1 MLKERKMKRQKGV
14 TLFVVMIILIITT
27 LLAMSSMEIVTME
40 VKQTKNFQ
48 DSVTSLMEAENGL
61 SVAKN
66 RLRTDPMG
74 TRDDL
79 ENGIDLVGTGSLNI
93 AATYDYIIQDL
104 QDATETLKVA
114 RITSTGNMVATGA
127 RRTVHQWAM
136 FLNSPVVADA
146 ALTLYDSGNV
156 TLKGNPEIDGHD
168 HGVPNNFNCNG
179 NGCQDTPA
187 IPANDVTG
195 IYSENDLSNLNLI
208 GTPTLDG
215 SPAQQVGGGTNDA
228 GYWEQ
233 YVIDAQGYTS
243 AINGSAWGT
252 RDSPVVHI
260 ITQDMGIMGN
270 TDGAGILI
278 IKDAAVA
285 FGGNFHFEG
294 RIIILSTTGAGA
306 SITMGGTSRIYGSM
320 VVVGP
325 NTTIDFGSAGT
336 PELMYSEEALGNIA
350 NTITWKVVGWVEEQ
364 R

>member
-1 MLKERKMKRQKGV
+1 MKQQNGSV
-14 TLFVVMIILIITT
+14 LIVVMILLVVMT
-27 LLAMSSMEIVTME
+27 LLGMSSMNIATME
-40 VKQTKNFQ
+40 TRMAKNYQ
-48 DSVTSLMEAENGL
+48 DSVTALVEAENGL
-61 SVAKN
+61 AEAAN

-74 TRDDL
+74 ARDDL
-79 ENGIDLVGTGSLNI
+79 ENDIDLTGTGSINI

-104 QDATETLKVA
+104 QVATETLKVA
-114 RITSTGNMVATGA
+114 RITSTGNMAATGA
-127 RRTVHQWAM
+127 NRTVHQWAK
-136 FLNSPVVADA
+136 FLDSPISADA

-187 IPANDVTG
+187 IPADDVTG
-195 IYSENDLSNLNLI
+195 IYSENDLANLNLI
-208 GTPTLDG
+208 GVPTLDG
-215 SPAQQVGGGTNDA
+215 NPAQQVGGGTNDA

-243 AINGSAWGT
+243 AINGSSWGT
-252 RDSPVVHI
+252 RDNPVVHI

-278 IKDAAVA
+278 VKDAAVA

-336 PELMYSEEALGNIA
+336 PELMYSSEALGNIA
-350 NTITWKVVGWVEEQ
+350 NTITWKVVGWVEE
-364 R
+364 RR

>member
-1 MLKERKMKRQKGV
+1 MKRQNGA
-14 TLFVVMIILIITT
+14 TLMIVLVILVMMT
-27 LLAMSSMEIVTME
+27 LLGITAMKTVTIE
-40 VKQTKNFQ
+40 LQISKNDETATQ
-48 DSVTSLMEAENGL
+48 ALMWAENGL
-61 SVAKN
+61 AGARESLFA
-66 RLRTDPMG
+66 DPMG
-74 TRDDL
+74 IRDDL
-79 ENGIDLVGTGSLNI
+79 ENDIDVSGTTTIGWGTFDYRIHSYGN
-93 AATYDYIIQDL
+93 ATP
-104 QDATETLKVA
+104 TLKAAV
-114 RITSTGNMVATGA
+114 ITSTGTMSTGFTL
-127 RRTVHQWAM
+127 TVNSWAK
-136 FLNSPVVADA
+136 FLDSPITADA

-156 TLKGNPEIDGHD
+156 TLKGDPEIDGHD

-187 IPANDVTG
+187 IPADDVTG
-195 IYSENDLSNLNLI
+195 IYSENDLANLNLI

-215 SPAQQVGGGTNDA
+215 NPAQQVGGGTNDA

-243 AINGSAWGT
+243 AVNGSAWGT
-252 RDSPVVHI
+252 RDNPVVHVI
-260 ITQDMGIMGN
+260 NQDMGIMGN

-306 SITMGGTSRIYGSM
+306 SITMGGTSRIFGSM

-336 PELMYSEEALGNIA
+336 PELMYSSEALGNIA
-350 NTITWKVVGWVEEQ
+350 NTITWKVDGWFEE
-364 R
+364 RG